1 MDLVI
6 YVSFLGHLK
15 CIKDGPFVR
24 STRKKNLSNTL
35 HYLQNISP
43 YIIIECKIYY
53 VSFKKIT
60 KFKYFKIMNI
70 DSLN

>member
-6 YVSFLGHLK
+6 YVSFLCHLK

-24 STRKKNLSNTL
+24 SARKKNLNNTW

-70 DSLN
+70 DSLI